1 MEEIFGF
8 HAVTPESAERHR
20 RLKRQFINFSKLLDE
35 DLDGGRAKS
44 LVMTKLQEA
53 SMWAHY
59 SIAQNDPV
67 VNE

>member
-1 MEEIFGF
+1 MEEIFGY
-8 HAVTPESAERHR
+8 HKPTQESAEKHQ
-20 RLKRQFINFSKLLDE
+20 RLRQQFINFSKLLDE